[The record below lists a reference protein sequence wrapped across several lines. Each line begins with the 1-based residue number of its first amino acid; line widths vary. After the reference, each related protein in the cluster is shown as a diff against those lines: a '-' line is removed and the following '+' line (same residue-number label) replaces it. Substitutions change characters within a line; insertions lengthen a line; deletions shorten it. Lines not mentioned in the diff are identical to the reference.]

1 MLTKKKKTATVL
13 IVIALLC
20 NTVFTSAQRPS
31 PSQTPRTV
39 ASSQTSSLTVRDI
52 MAEPSIAGMRP
63 EGRRI
68 SPDGSA
74 VAFLWSATGREPR
87 DLYIAQARTGGA
99 PRLLVRA
106 VDEPQQTRPATGETR
121 DEARTDEA
129 REERTMQRDRAQT
142 PRPPSV
148 SGVEWSPDGRRILF
162 SKAGDLF
169 IVNVEG
175 AARPRRLTRT
185 AAPEA
190 PAQWIDARRVLYQSG
205 GNLFVFDTEEASLT
219 QLTRESVGVNVAN
232 NTGSV
237 QLPSPVMIFGAQPS
251 PDGARVAYISADTS
265 RQRNLIVPNYTGEF
279 VTAPTFRRG
288 WSEQSLFIVNSSGE
302 GMRPTR
308 INLPAPEGVSY
319 IRGVRWMPQSSAIV
333 VDRIDRDTKRRQIF
347 LASVTD
353 NQVTLVNEE
362 TGPKWIAPLS
372 RIIEPSPTV
381 AGAILFASE
390 RDGFNHLYLAEFR
403 RGDPGGYEVRQL
415 TRGRWEIN
423 WANWTQDGASVVY
436 SSTQDSTAERHF
448 YLLDVRTGEARRL
461 PTPAGMNVDPQLS
474 KTNDVIA
481 FEHSEWNVP
490 GDLYTMR
497 ACLNCGD
504 RARPVRLTD
513 TVPAR
518 FRSIN
523 WTRPQFIEFRSQ
535 DGKQIPA
542 RIYLPQNFDRARRY
556 PLAVF
561 VHGAGYL
568 QNVINGW
575 NNYYRE
581 AMFHHILNERGYVVL
596 DIDYRGSAGYGRDF
610 RTDVHDF
617 LGGHDYQDHL
627 DGIAHAVQNFSVDP
641 QRVGVYGGSYGG
653 FMAEMLAM
661 RAPDRVACAAALRPV
676 ADWRNYYASSPIY
689 TAERLGFPDRNPE
702 AYRRSS
708 PISYANELRRP
719 LLLLHG
725 MVDDNVHFQDTVQLV
740 QRLIDL
746 GKTEYFEVMFYPRE
760 NHTFQQPEGWADEYE
775 RILRFFDRHL
785 RASG

>member
-1 MLTKKKKTATVL
+1 MICLNKRKHISLIFVVCALVL
-13 IVIALLC
+13 NGFIA
-20 NTVFTSAQRPS
+20 SAQS
-31 PSQTPRTV
+31 P
-39 ASSQTSSLTVRDI
+39 QTSPLTVREI
-52 MAEPSIAGMRP
+52 MAEPSIAGMRI

-68 SPDGSA
+68 SPDGER
-74 VAFLWSATGREPR
+74 VAFLWSAQGREPR
-87 DLYIAQARTGGA
+87 DLYVAQTRGGA
-99 PRLLVRA
+99 QPRLLVRA
-106 VDEPQQTRPATGETR
+106 VDEPQQARPATTETR
-121 DEARTDEA
+121 DEARTDEQ

-148 SGVEWSPDGRRILF
+148 SGVEWSPDGRRLLF

-169 IVNVEG
+169 VVSMDN
-175 AARPRRLTRT
+175 ASAPRRLTRT

-190 PAQWIDARRVLYQSG
+190 GAQWIDARRVLYQSS
-205 GNLFVFDTEEASLT
+205 GNLFVFNIEEASLT
-219 QLTRESVGVNVAN
+219 QLTRESAGVNVSN

-237 QLPSPVMIFGAQPS
+237 VLPSPVMIFGAQSS
-251 PDGARVAYISADTS
+251 PDGSRVAYISSDTS

-288 WSEQSLFIVNSSGE
+288 WSEQTVFVVGSSGE
-302 GMRPTR
+302 SPRPVR
-308 INLPAPEGVSY
+308 VNLPAPEGVSY
-319 IRGVRWMPQSSAIV
+319 IRGVRWMGNGALVI
-333 VDRIDRDTKRRQIF
+333 DRVDRDTKRRRIF
-347 LASVTD
+347 LASLTD
-353 NQVTLVNEE
+353 NAVTLVNEE
-362 TGPKWIAPLS
+362 TDAKWIAPLS
-372 RIIEPSPTV
+372 RIIEPSPTI

-415 TRGRWEIN
+415 TRGRWEVN
-423 WANWTQDGASVVY
+423 WASWSQDGASVIY
-436 SSTQDSTAERHF
+436 SSTQGSTAERHF
-448 YLLDVRTGEARRL
+448 YLLDVRTSEARRL
-461 PTPAGMNVDPQLS
+461 PTVAGMNVDPQLS
-474 KTNDVIA
+474 KTGDVLV
-481 FEHSEWNVP
+481 FEHSQWNVP
-490 GDLYTMR
+490 GDLYAMR
-497 ACLNCGD
+497 ACVNCGD

-518 FRSIN
+518 FRTIN
-523 WTRPQFIEFRSQ
+523 WPRPQFIEFRSQ

-542 RIYLPQNFDRARRY
+542 RVYLPANFDRARRY

-617 LGGHDYQDHL
+617 LGGLDYQDHL
-627 DGIAHAVQNFSVDP
+627 DGIAYAVQNFNVDRE
-641 QRVGVYGGSYGG
+641 RVGVYGGSYGG

-661 RAPDRVACAAALRPV
+661 RAPGAVACAAALRPV
-676 ADWRNYYASSPIY
+676 ADWRNYYASSPVY
-689 TAERLGFPDRNPE
+689 TAERLGFPDRNAE

-708 PISYANELRRP
+708 PITYAGELRRP

-725 MVDDNVHFQDTVQLV
+725 MVDDNVHFQDTAQLV
-740 QRLIDL
+740 QRLIEL

-760 NHTFQQPEGWADEYE
+760 NHAFQQPESWADEYE

-785 RASG
+785 QLSR